1 MRSYTFQFEV
11 ERLVTMFISAMDDII
26 IKRHNV
32 HKNARDQIK
41 VRFVYAPKQ
50 RVLHD
55 LLDRAQNLQLPVA
68 AVSIGGI
75 SRDGNRV
82 FNKIA
87 GSSYLATDPRQKKK
101 LLQPVPI
108 DLTLNVSF
116 LTRYQSDMDQCI
128 SNFLPYCDPYF
139 VISWRVPDMPE
150 HEIRSKVE
158 WSGSI
163 NFDYPMELQATSV
176 ARVRADTS
184 FTLKGWIFK
193 SFPKEDEGEILTIN
207 TDFTTLNELTS
218 KYSLE
223 SLNEDDTKRITLSA
237 FPQPKFIDTLSVP
250 TSSTNTIN
258 LFGSSFFNVKNV
270 YLSGSV
276 NGVLQAPFAS
286 NPKLSATFSPFTALK
301 LPLSSFTVIDDNQ
314 LVFSVSD
321 LTTPGVI
328 DIIVENQ
335 AGYGTLISHARRNTY
350 NPYDPTSPNYNTHVP
365 YNPPFLSGVK
375 VFSR

>member
-11 ERLVTMFISAMDDII
+11 ERLVTMFISAMDDIV

-68 AVSIGGI
+68 AVSIGGVN
-75 SRDGNRV
+75 RDNNRV

-87 GSSYLATDPRQKKK
+87 GSAFMTTDPGHKKN

-184 FTLKGWIFK
+184 FILKGWIFK
-193 SFPKEDEGEILTIN
+193 SLPKENEGEILTIK
-207 TDFTTLNELTS
+207 TDYTTLNELTS

-223 SLNEDDTKRITLSA
+223 TLNENDTKRVTLSA
-237 FPQPKFIDTLSVP
+237 FPQPKFVDTLSLP
-250 TSSTNTIN
+250 TSSTNIVN

-276 NGVLQAPFAS
+276 DGTLHTPFID
-286 NPKLSATFSPFTALK
+286 NTKLSATFLPLTAFK
-301 LPLSSFTVIDDNQ
+301 MPLSSFNVIDDNQ
-314 LVFSVSD
+314 LILNIVN
-321 LTTPGVI
+321 LTTPGLI
-328 DIIVENQ
+328 DIVVEND
-335 AGYGTLISHARRNTY
+335 AGYGTLITHTRRNIY
-350 NPYDPTSPNYNTHVP
+350 NPYNISSPNYSAHIP
-365 YNPPFLSGVK
+365 YNPPFLSGIR

>member
-11 ERLVTMFISAMDDII
+11 ERLVTMFISAMDDIV

-68 AVSIGGI
+68 AVSIGGVN
-75 SRDGNRV
+75 RDNNRV

-87 GSSYLATDPRQKKK
+87 GSAFMTTDPRYKKN

-184 FTLKGWIFK
+184 FILKGWIFK
-193 SFPKEDEGEILTIN
+193 SFPKENEGEILTIK
-207 TDFTTLNELTS
+207 TDYTTLNELTS

-223 SLNEDDTKRITLSA
+223 TLNENDTKRVTLSA
-237 FPQPKFIDTLSVP
+237 FPQPKFVDTLSLP
-250 TSSTNTIN
+250 TSSTNIVN
-258 LFGSSFFNVKNV
+258 LFGSSFFNVKNI

-276 NGVLQAPFAS
+276 DGTLQTPFID
-286 NPKLSATFSPFTALK
+286 NTRLSATFLPLTAFK
-301 LPLSSFTVIDDNQ
+301 MPLSSFSVIDDNQ
-314 LVFSVSD
+314 LILNIVN
-321 LTTPGVI
+321 LTTPGII
-328 DIIVENQ
+328 DIVVEND
-335 AGYGTLISHARRNTY
+335 AGYGTLITHARRNTY
-350 NPYDPTSPNYNTHVP
+350 NPYNISSPNHSTHIP
-365 YNPPFLSGVK
+365 YNPPFLSGIR